1 MSPLYVPLNWR
12 SALIPCHTG
21 ILVCYAPGSEEALYN
36 TSLEYRSEIPSSAAK
51 TSDGYVLG
59 TTSQDAFPPGP
70 YGLVCDVRATA
81 DRHEGCTQA
90 LAHDAGDHDTGPD
103 GATTPLAVCSFLA
116 V

>member
-1 MSPLYVPLNWR
+1 M
-12 SALIPCHTG
+12 
-21 ILVCYAPGSEEALYN
+21 CYAPGSEEALYHA
-36 TSLEYRSEIPSSAAK
+36 SLGHRLERPSNAAE

-59 TTSQDAFPPGP
+59 KSRDAFPPGS

-81 DRHEGCTQA
+81 DQHEGCTQA
-90 LAHDAGDHDTGPD
+90 LAHEAGDHDTRPD